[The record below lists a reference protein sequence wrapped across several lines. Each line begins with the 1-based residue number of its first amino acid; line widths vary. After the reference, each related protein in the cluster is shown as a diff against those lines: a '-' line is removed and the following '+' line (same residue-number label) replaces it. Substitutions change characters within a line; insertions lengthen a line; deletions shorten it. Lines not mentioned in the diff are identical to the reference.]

1 MTWFFRT
8 GFLRGW
14 METNIWREEE
24 GETNSDDEKE
34 PEKKRQRRKE
44 REREIYSKMSLQI
57 KSNKNTTVR
66 KMPINPKSED

>member
-24 GETNSDDEKE
+24 GEANSDDEKE
-34 PEKKRQRRKE
+34 PEKKRERRKE
-44 REREIYSKMSLQI
+44 RERERFTQK
-57 KSNKNTTVR
+57 
-66 KMPINPKSED
+66 